1 MQQAVIGH
9 AQSESRLGV
18 KATDRRREIPE
29 TVRAF
34 CFWAAAAMAATY
46 IVFIAGYIAN
56 GMALLPV
63 PWDQIVAVGASIL
76 IAPSFVLLVVGLHY
90 FAPEAKRI
98 WTHGAIGFG
107 LLYAAFVSL
116 VYVTLL
122 FVVEPHVINHTES
135 EVAPFLFAK
144 GSFTQMVDGL
154 GYTYM
159 SLAVGLTF
167 PIFFGGRLASWI
179 RWIAI
184 LSLPSALGVLIAY
197 IAYSFPY
204 ELLGIGSFLVP
215 LYGVLVAIYFR
226 KQQVRLSDFSSAG
239 GNSHG

>member
-1 MQQAVIGH
+1 
-9 AQSESRLGV
+9 
-18 KATDRRREIPE
+18 
-29 TVRAF
+29 
-34 CFWAAAAMAATY
+34 
-46 IVFIAGYIAN
+46 
-56 GMALLPV
+56 
-63 PWDQIVAVGASIL
+63 
-76 IAPSFVLLVVGLHY
+76 VLLLVGLHY
-90 FAPEAKRI
+90 FAPEAKRL
-98 WTHGAIGFG
+98 WTHGAIAFG

-122 FVVEPHVINHTES
+122 FVVEPHVVNHTEA

-167 PIFFGGRLASWI
+167 PIFAGGRLAPWI
-179 RWIAI
+179 KWVAI
-184 LSLPSALGVLIAY
+184 MSLPSALGVLIAY

-226 KQQVRLSDFSSAG
+226 KQQVGLSDVSVS
-239 GNSHG
+239 

>member
-9 AQSESRLGV
+9 AQPQSRLGV
-18 KATDRRREIPE
+18 EVTDRRREIPE

-34 CFWAAAAMAATY
+34 CFWAATAMAATY
-46 IVFIAGYIAN
+46 IVFIAGFIAN
-56 GMALLPV
+56 GMSLLPV

-76 IAPSFVLLVVGLHY
+76 IAPSFILLLVGLHY
-90 FAPEAKRI
+90 FAPEARRI
-98 WTHGAIGFG
+98 WTHSAIAFG

-122 FVVEPHVINHTES
+122 FVVEPHVVNHTES

-144 GSFTQMVDGL
+144 GSFMQMIDGL

-159 SLAVGLTF
+159 SLAVGLTA
-167 PIFFGGRLASWI
+167 PIFLGPRLGSWL

-184 LSLPSALGVLIAY
+184 FSLPSALGVLAAY
-197 IAYSFPY
+197 VFYSFPY
-204 ELLGIGSFLVP
+204 SLLGIGSFLVP
-215 LYGVLVAIYFR
+215 AYGILVAIYFR
-226 KQQVRLSDFSSAG
+226 NSSRRA
-239 GNSHG
+239 S

>member
-1 MQQAVIGH
+1 MEQAVIGR
-9 AQSESRLGV
+9 ARPQSQAAV
-18 KATDRRREIPE
+18 KAADRRPEMPE

-34 CFWAAAAMAATY
+34 CFWTATAMAATY
-46 IVFIAGYIAN
+46 IVFIGGFTAN
-56 GMALLPV
+56 GMSLIPV

-76 IAPSFVLLVVGLHY
+76 IAPSFVLLLVGLHY
-90 FAPEAKRI
+90 FAPEAKRV
-98 WTHGAIGFG
+98 WTHGAIAFG
-107 LLYAAFVSL
+107 LLYATFVSL

-122 FVVEPHVINHTES
+122 FVVEPHVVNHTES

-159 SLAVGLTF
+159 SLAVGLTAS
-167 PIFFGGRLASWI
+167 IFAGGRLASSI
-179 RWIAI
+179 KWIAI
-184 LSLPSALGVLIAY
+184 FSLPSAVGVLVAY
-197 IAYSFPY
+197 ITYSFPY

-226 KQQVRLSDFSSAG
+226 KGSARIA
-239 GNSHG
+239 

>member
-1 MQQAVIGH
+1 MEQAVIGR
-9 AQSESRLGV
+9 ARPQSQAAV
-18 KATDRRREIPE
+18 KAADRRREIPE

-34 CFWAAAAMAATY
+34 CFWTATAMAA
-46 IVFIAGYIAN
+46 AYIAFIGGFTAN
-56 GMALLPV
+56 SMSLIQV

-76 IAPSFVLLVVGLHY
+76 IAPSFVLLMVGLHY
-90 FAPEAKRI
+90 FAPEAKRV
-98 WTHGAIGFG
+98 WTHGAIAFG

-122 FVVEPHVINHTES
+122 FVVEPHVVNHTES
-135 EVAPFLFAK
+135 EVAPFLFAR

-159 SLAVGLTF
+159 SLAVGLTAS
-167 PIFFGGRLASWI
+167 IFASGRLASSI
-179 RWIAI
+179 KWIAI
-184 LSLPSALGVLIAY
+184 FSLPSAVGVLVAY
-197 IAYSFPY
+197 ITYSFPY

-226 KQQVRLSDFSSAG
+226 KGSARIA
-239 GNSHG
+239 

>member
-1 MQQAVIGH
+1 MQQAVIGR
-9 AQSESRLGV
+9 AQPQSRLGV
-18 KATDRRREIPE
+18 KTTDRRREIPK

-34 CFWAAAAMAATY
+34 CFWAATAMAVTY
-46 IVFIAGYIAN
+46 IVFIAGFIAN
-56 GMALLPV
+56 GMSLLPV

-76 IAPSFVLLVVGLHY
+76 IAPSFVLLLVGLHY
-90 FAPEAKRI
+90 FAPEEKRL
-98 WTHGAIGFG
+98 WTHGAIAFG
-107 LLYAAFVSL
+107 LLYATFVSL

-159 SLAVGLTF
+159 SLA
-167 PIFFGGRLASWI
+167 
-179 RWIAI
+179 
-184 LSLPSALGVLIAY
+184 SAFGVLIAY

-226 KQQVRLSDFSSAG
+226 PLSARKA
-239 GNSHG
+239 

>member
-1 MQQAVIGH
+1 MQQGVIGH
-9 AQSESRLGV
+9 AQPQSQLAV
-18 KATDRRREIPE
+18 KATDRRRATPD

-34 CFWAAAAMAATY
+34 CFWTATAMAASY
-46 IVFIAGYIAN
+46 IVFIAGFIAN
-56 GMALLPV
+56 GMSLLPV

-76 IAPSFVLLVVGLHY
+76 IAPSFVLLLVGLHY
-90 FAPEAKRI
+90 FAPEAERI

-107 LLYAAFVSL
+107 LLYASFVSL

-122 FVVEPHVINHTES
+122 FVVEPHVVNHTES
-135 EVAPFLFAK
+135 QVAPFLFAK

-167 PIFFGGRLASWI
+167 PIFSGARLASWI

-204 ELLGIGSFLVP
+204 ALLGIGSFLVP

-226 KQQVRLSDFSSAG
+226 NTSRTAS
-239 GNSHG
+239 

>member
-1 MQQAVIGH
+1 MQQAVIG
-9 AQSESRLGV
+9 STRLQAEPAV
-18 KATDRRREIPE
+18 KEADRRRETPE
-29 TVRAF
+29 TVRAV
-34 CFWAAAAMAATY
+34 CFWAATAMAATY
-46 IVFIAGYIAN
+46 IVFIAGFIAN
-56 GMALLPV
+56 SMSLLPV

-76 IAPSFVLLVVGLHY
+76 IAPSFVLLLVGLHY
-90 FAPEAKRI
+90 FAPEAKRL
-98 WTHGAIGFG
+98 WTHGAIAFG

-122 FVVEPHVINHTES
+122 FVVEPHVVNHTES
-135 EVAPFLFAK
+135 QVAPFLFAK

-167 PIFFGGRLASWI
+167 PIFSGGRLASSI

-226 KQQVRLSDFSSAG
+226 PRSARKA
-239 GNSHG
+239 